1 MRRTTNSQAT
11 FPKLRNSLVILIDS
25 NNSSKC
31 QESHL
36 IVSFSW
42 DYFLKSN
49 IPLDHIELFKT
60 HFSKWLKSLLEKTE
74 HCFRLAQN
82 LPSSHFGTY
91 ALLCAELH
99 SRSEVSWGWTV
110 YEHIEPKIGRGQQDL
125 LLFPVIFPNKQ
136 RRKKKKTNALA
147 F

>member
-1 MRRTTNSQAT
+1 MTTYVHVSRAMNSRAA

-31 QESHL
+31 QENHL

-60 HFSKWLKSLLEKTE
+60 HFSKWLKSSLEKTGA
-74 HCFRLAQN
+74 LLQVGIK
-82 LPSSHFGTY
+82 SSHQSF
-91 ALLCAELH
+91 LELDSH
-99 SRSEVSWGWTV
+99 SEVSWGWTV
-110 YEHIEPKIGRGQQDL
+110 YEHFEANIGRVNRTCSY
-125 LLFPVIFPNKQ
+125 F
-136 RRKKKKTNALA
+136 
-147 F
+147 

>member
-1 MRRTTNSQAT
+1 MTPYVHVRRTTNSQAV

-60 HFSKWLKSLLEKTE
+60 HFSKWLKSLLEKT
-74 HCFRLAQN
+74 RALLQVGTK
-82 LPSSHFGTY
+82 SSHQSFRHTCH
-91 ALLCAELH
+91 AVC
-99 SRSEVSWGWTV
+99 
-110 YEHIEPKIGRGQQDL
+110 
-125 LLFPVIFPNKQ
+125 
-136 RRKKKKTNALA
+136 
-147 F
+147 